1 MHMRFERHRVG
12 PAIAAPAGVAELFVH
27 ECERDLPRVAI
38 PGPEIHLV
46 VRIGASVRNGLDVHA
61 LGMRQ
66 EAHRKIV
73 PAGQRTLFARL
84 HLHTYAA
91 VLGVPAADIA
101 GRIVAL
107 EDLWGRPAAQR
118 LLDRL
123 AGAHDTATAAA
134 VLEHAL
140 AERIAMAEAP
150 GAHALLAF
158 DAATRLA
165 NASVAAVARDLGMSE
180 RHLRRMFRQAVGVSP
195 KAFAKLTRF
204 RRALSAAREEG
215 GTDWAGIA
223 VASGYY
229 DQAHLIAEFRA
240 IAGATPRA
248 LLAELQGAG

>member
-1 MHMRFERHRVG
+1 MHMRFERPRDR
-12 PAIAAPAGVAELFVH
+12 PALPAPASAAELFVY
-27 ECERDLPRVAI
+27 ECERNLPRVAI

-66 EAHRKIV
+66 QAHRKIV

-84 HLHTYAA
+84 HLRTYAA
-91 VLGVPAADIA
+91 VLGVPAAEIA

-123 AGAHDTATAAA
+123 ASAHDTATAAT
-134 VLEHAL
+134 VLEDAI
-140 AERIAMAEAP
+140 AERIAMAEEP
-150 GAHALLAF
+150 DTHALLAF

-165 NASVAAVARDLGMSE
+165 SASVAVVARDLGVSE
-180 RHLRRMFRQAVGVSP
+180 RHLRRMFRQAIGVSP

-223 VASGYY
+223 AASGYY